1 MTHNK
6 MQRILRVWLAH
17 RPIKQPSMSITMEK
31 ISDYDLEV
39 NPHLY
44 DPLPPMPPPPTR
56 QWRRP
61 PTFPKPELP
70 LPPGAKRERWLKV
83 IFPE

>member
-1 MTHNK
+1 
-6 MQRILRVWLAH
+6 MQRIMRAWLAH
-17 RPIKQPSMSITMEK
+17 RPMKQPSMSITMEK
-31 ISDYDLEV
+31 IPDYDLEV

-44 DPLPPMPPPPTR
+44 NPLPPMPPPPTR

-70 LPPGAKRERWLKV
+70 LPPGVERERWLKA